1 MLERIEEEPMRMSR
15 SMFLAP
21 AGLFAVAL
29 LLAFEI
35 SGCTPRVLPPPPGTK
50 NVKCTEKIKVDP
62 GNNYGVDHK
71 AVYVCYGYGET
82 LKWDNPSQ
90 ATFTVH
96 FPGDCPFSSCADI
109 SDSNARP
116 IKQLPADLTVYK
128 YTITVNGV
136 TSPDPHVVGGG
147 G

>member
-1 MLERIEEEPMRMSR
+1 MRMSR
-15 SMFLAP
+15 SMFWAQ
-21 AGLFAVAL
+21 AGLFAAAL

-35 SGCTPRVLPPPPGTK
+35 SGCAPRALPPPPGTK

-71 AVYVCYGYGET
+71 AVYVCYGQT
-82 LKWDNPSQ
+82 LAWDNPSN
-90 ATFTVH
+90 ATFKVH
-96 FPGDCPFSSCADI
+96 FPDDCPFTSCADI

-116 IKQLPADLTVYK
+116 IKQLPPDLTVYK

-147 G
+147 S

>member
-1 MLERIEEEPMRMSR
+1 
-15 SMFLAP
+15 MFRLMFWSP
-21 AGLFAVAL
+21 AGLTTIVL
-29 LLAFEI
+29 LLVFATT
-35 SGCTPRVLPPPPGTK
+35 SCNKGRAPAPPGTR
-50 NVKCTEKIKVDP
+50 NLPCTKKIKVDP
-62 GNNYGVDHK
+62 TNNFGVDHK
-71 AVYVCYGYGET
+71 AVYVCDGDT
-82 LKWDNPSQ
+82 LQWDNPSH

-109 SDSNARP
+109 SDTNARP
-116 IKQLPADLTVYK
+116 IKQLPTDLTVYK

>member
-29 LLAFEI
+29 LLALEI
-35 SGCTPRVLPPPPGTK
+35 SGCAPRVLPPPGTK

-71 AVYVCYGYGET
+71 AVYVCYGPGET
-82 LKWDNPSQ
+82 LEWDNPSH

-116 IKQLPADLTVYK
+116 IKQLPPDLTVYK

-147 G
+147 S